1 MKTDQLIEMLSTN
14 VEPVKPGRFKKALAL
29 TLLFGGAASFCL
41 MLGTVGLRSDVGAG
55 ILSGF
60 IALRLFFTLILIS
73 AGTLLLTKL
82 IRPGQDGRRSYVVI
96 FLSFL
101 ALGLA
106 GIGALAIHPPTAWG
120 PMVMGTDWVMCV
132 FCIPLFATVPFVAL
146 IWTLRQGAP
155 TNLRSAGAIAGLVA
169 GAIGAVAYAFHC
181 PDDSIPFIAL
191 WYGVMIGLCALVGA
205 MLGPRLLRW

>member
-14 VEPVKPGRFKKALAL
+14 VEPVKPGRFKKALAF
-29 TLLFGGAASFCL
+29 TLLFGGAAAFCL
-41 MLGTVGLRSDVGAG
+41 MLGTVGLRSDVSTA

-60 IALRLFFTLILIS
+60 IALKLFFTLILIG

-82 IRPGQDGRRSYVVI
+82 IQPGQDGRRSYVVI

-106 GIGALAIHPPTAWG
+106 GIGTLVIHPQTAWG

-132 FCIPLFATVPFVAL
+132 LCIPLFATVPFVAL

-155 TNLRSAGAIAGLVA
+155 TNLRRAGAIAGLVA

-205 MLGPRLLRW
+205 MIGPRLLRW